1 MKKIWKIYYFQ
12 LIKKFKL
19 STPQLQIS
27 KISSELAICRK
38 FDEKMIQIL
47 KKTSIQKI
55 LKPLNLKT
63 FLIKASYVIK

>member
-1 MKKIWKIYYFQ
+1 MKKIWNFHYFQ

-19 STPQLQIS
+19 SIPQLQIS

-55 LKPLNLKT
+55 LKAPK
-63 FLIKASYVIK
+63 FKDFF